1 MDHPNHDSTEAASPS
16 RQTLLFSA
24 TWPVAVQSFS
34 SEVLKDPVEV
44 IPAVGRWS

>member
-1 MDHPNHDSTEAASPS
+1 MDPPTQGSSEAASPS

-34 SEVLKDPVEV
+34 MEVLKDPVEV
-44 IPAVGRWS
+44 TGGS